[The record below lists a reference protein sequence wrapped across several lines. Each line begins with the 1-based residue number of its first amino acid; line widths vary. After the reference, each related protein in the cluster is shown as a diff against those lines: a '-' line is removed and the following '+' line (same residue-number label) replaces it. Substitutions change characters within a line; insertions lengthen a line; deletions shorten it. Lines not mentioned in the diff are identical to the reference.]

1 MDVYICSTCI
11 SMHKHVNHLYPLV
24 YLDKCS
30 VSLNF
35 YNIPYISHSPIDCI
49 IKFPINSVF

>member
-11 SMHKHVNHLYPLV
+11 SMHKHVNNLYPLV

-35 YNIPYISHSPIDCI
+35 YNIFHTVPLIALLN
-49 IKFPINSVF
+49 FQ